1 MRLEKHVSLLSL
13 ANIAIPLSLLCI
25 RHCCAQFCRGSE
37 MSFLSNSRYD
47 LGESGV
53 PPLDRS
59 STRLLYVSTAKYGGD
74 WHSLLHTHA
83 CTEIF
88 YVVGGKGKFRIEE
101 LTLSVGVDD
110 MVVVNPNVEH
120 TEVSFNASPLEYI
133 VMGVEGLEF
142 AAGENGDDRY
152 RFIHCGGHENTLY
165 YLRAMINEIE
175 RKAMGY
181 DLVCQDLLEVL
192 VVQLMRRTEFSL
204 TSTAPATRSSKECAA
219 VRRYIDSHFKESLS
233 LDMLAEVAHVNKYY
247 LVHTFSKEYGT
258 SPINY
263 LISRRIAESKQLL
276 SDTDHSLSQISHM
289 LGFSSPSYFSQSF
302 RKLVGISP
310 MEYRRQSKQQRASS

>member
-1 MRLEKHVSLLSL
+1 M
-13 ANIAIPLSLLCI
+13 
-25 RHCCAQFCRGSE
+25 
-37 MSFLSNSRYD
+37 SNSRYD
-47 LGESGV
+47 LEQGGV
-53 PPLDRS
+53 APLDRS

-74 WHSLLHTHA
+74 WHSLLHTHT

-88 YVVGGKGKFRIEE
+88 YVVGGMGKFQIEE
-101 LTLSVGVDD
+101 LTLSVSVDN
-110 MVVVNPNVEH
+110 MVIVNPNVEH

-142 AAGENGDDRY
+142 AAGESGDDRY
-152 RFIHCGGHENTLY
+152 RLVNCGGGREDTLY
-165 YLRAMINEIE
+165 YLRAMLAEIE
-175 RKAMGY
+175 NKAIGY

-192 VVQLMRRTEFSL
+192 VVRLMRRTDFSL
-204 TSTAPATRSSKECAA
+204 APAASGTRTSKECAA

-233 LDMLAEVAHVNKYY
+233 LDVLAEVAHVNKYY
-247 LVHTFSKEYGT
+247 LVHTFSKEYGI

-302 RKLVGISP
+302 RKLEGISP
-310 MEYRRQSKQQRASS
+310 MEYRRKSKLQRALL